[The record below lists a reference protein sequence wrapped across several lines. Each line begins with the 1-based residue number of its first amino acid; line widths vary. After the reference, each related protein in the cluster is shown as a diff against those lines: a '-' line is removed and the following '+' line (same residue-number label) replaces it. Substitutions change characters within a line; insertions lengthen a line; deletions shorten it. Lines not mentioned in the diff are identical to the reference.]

1 MRPMLCFYFT
11 QPEADRVMGVGG
23 LGGETVSSHSIL
35 YFSISWTS
43 AMDSRRSSVN
53 FLRSWG
59 LGALKLIST
68 LMSAPGIADVSLIP
82 FG

>member
-1 MRPMLCFYFT
+1 
-11 QPEADRVMGVGG
+11 
-23 LGGETVSSHSIL
+23 
-35 YFSISWTS
+35 
-43 AMDSRRSSVN
+43 MDSRRSSVN

-59 LGALKLIST
+59 LGALKLMRT

>member
-1 MRPMLCFYFT
+1 
-11 QPEADRVMGVGG
+11 
-23 LGGETVSSHSIL
+23 
-35 YFSISWTS
+35 
-43 AMDSRRSSVN
+43 MDSRRSSVN